1 MNRSKSD
8 KLPQM
13 QIQFLQ
19 AVCIPLYKV
28 IFFLRIVLISWFNL
42 NQIFFKGLS
51 NSNELL
57 SAMSDGC
64 EANLREWQKMIK

>member
-28 IFFLRIVLISWFNL
+28 SFFLKKDF
-42 NQIFFKGLS
+42 
-51 NSNELL
+51 
-57 SAMSDGC
+57 
-64 EANLREWQKMIK
+64 